1 MVINQPKFNEKA
13 DRAFTRSAIHG
24 KHFNISIRAVFGER
38 NPCDQKF
45 EKKAIDNAR
54 GLYFYNVIE
63 MLAIAQMQSDE
74 IIRAV
79 AEHIHRQGSLSTEW
93 FSGIRRKTRVHPWD
107 EAELPFP
114 TSRWIVLQ
122 ADSPIEARN
131 AVERLADLGLTR
143 IHGSEATAD
152 AAQVFA
158 YALN

>member
-1 MVINQPKFNEKA
+1 MVIKHSKLNEKA

-24 KHFNISIRAVFGER
+24 EHLNVSIRAVSGER
-38 NPCDQKF
+38 DPCDQKF
-45 EKKAIDNAR
+45 EKNTIDNSR
-54 GLYFYNVIE
+54 DLYLYTVIE
-63 MLAIAQMQSDE
+63 MLAIGQMESDE

-79 AEHIHRQGSLSTEW
+79 AEHICRQGSLSTEW
-93 FSGIRRKTRVHPWD
+93 YSGIRRKARVHPWD

-131 AVERLADLGLTR
+131 AVERLVDLGLTR
-143 IHGSEATAD
+143 IHVSEALAD

-158 YALN
+158 YASN